1 MHLILSLVFKRYS
14 EILYRSFTERV
25 HTEWLKREL
34 NYTTMHGANNHIS
47 GYYVKYEASC
57 SWNFQTVDFQ
67 TVKLFFEIYTSV
79 FSKRVVLTCDIGRW
93 VSSSSWLGLQIML
106 DLFVV
111 YSCLFLA

>member
-1 MHLILSLVFKRYS
+1 
-14 EILYRSFTERV
+14 
-25 HTEWLKREL
+25 
-34 NYTTMHGANNHIS
+34 MHGANNHIS

-57 SWNFQTVDFQ
+57 SWNFQTADFQ